1 MRALVTGGA
10 GFIGSHLV
18 DLLVSEGHS
27 VSVLDNFSSGRKVN
41 LASAMKS
48 GLVEVIEGDIKNFDF
63 GAYFQEHPTD
73 VVFHLA
79 AQIDVRHSVLDPVE
93 DAELNIIATIR
104 LADAAR
110 RSGVQKIVHTS
121 SGGSIYGS
129 PSSFPVNEANPL
141 APESPYAASK
151 AAGELYLEMF
161 HRLYGISVS
170 FVAPANVYGPRQ
182 NPYGEAGVVAIF
194 SQRLLSGTPTKVFGE
209 GSNTRDYVYVKDV
222 ARAFLLA
229 ATTPGNYGR
238 FNIGTGVETSD
249 RDLHTAVAK
258 AAGVADNPEFAP
270 ARLGDVPRSSLDSS
284 KARKYLG
291 WKPEYDL
298 ERGIQGTLDYFR
310 GLTVD

>member
-18 DLLVSEGHS
+18 DLLVSEGHP
-27 VSVLDNFSSGRKVN
+27 VSVLDDFSSGRKAN
-41 LASAMKS
+41 LASALRS
-48 GLVEVIEGDIKNFDF
+48 GAVEVVEGDIQNFDF
-63 GAYFQEHPTD
+63 GAYFTERPTD

-79 AQIDVRHSVLDPVE
+79 AQIDVRRSVLNPVE
-93 DAELNIIATIR
+93 DAELNVISTIK

-110 RSGVQKIVHTS
+110 RCGVQKIVHTS

-129 PSSFPVNEANPL
+129 PTSFPVDEEAPV

-161 HRLYGISVS
+161 HRLYGVNVS

-194 SQRLLSGTPTKVFGE
+194 SQRLLRGDPTKVFGA

-222 ARAFLLA
+222 ARAFYLA

-249 RDLHTAVAK
+249 RELHTAVAK

-270 ARLGDVPRSSLDSS
+270 SRLGDVPRSSLDSS

-291 WKPEYDL
+291 WKPNYDL
-298 ERGIQGTLDYFR
+298 ERGIQETLAYFR
-310 GLTVD
+310 GLPVD

>member
-18 DLLVSEGHS
+18 DLLVSEGHT
-27 VSVLDNFSSGRKVN
+27 VSVVDNFSSGRKSN
-41 LASAMKS
+41 LSSALEIGS
-48 GLVEVIEGDIKNFDF
+48 VEIHEGDIRTLDFDSF
-63 GAYFQEHPTD
+63 FRGNPID

-79 AQIDVRHSVLDPVE
+79 AQIDVRRSVLDPVE
-93 DAELNIIATIR
+93 DAELNVIATVR
-104 LADAAR
+104 LAEAAHR
-110 RSGVQKIVHTS
+110 NGVQKIVHTS

-129 PSSFPVNEANPL
+129 PTSFPVNEETPV

-161 HRLYGISVS
+161 HRLHGIGVS

-182 NPYGEAGVVAIF
+182 NPHGEAGVVAIF
-194 SQRLLSGTPTKVFGE
+194 SQRLLSGQPTKVFGT

-229 ATTPGNYGR
+229 ATTPGDFGR
-238 FNIGTGVETSD
+238 FNVGTGIETSD
-249 RDLHTAVAK
+249 RKLHALVANAAAVP
-258 AAGVADNPEFAP
+258 DDPDFAP

-284 KARKYLG
+284 KAKRCLG
-291 WKPEYDL
+291 WEPEYDI
-298 ERGIQGTLDYFR
+298 ERGIQETLEFFR
-310 GLTVD
+310 EVLPE